1 MYIVLHQRLINFFFP
16 ESRIKEK
23 KIYRRTLENSLR
35 KIRFLYFSEQQAQFF
50 PLHESL
56 FSFPSI
62 FVSPDQTVIT
72 VKTMIDRPNFSI
84 LFARD
89 H

>member
-16 ESRIKEK
+16 ESRINEK
-23 KIYRRTLENSLR
+23 KIYRRALESLR

-84 LFARD
+84 LFTRD